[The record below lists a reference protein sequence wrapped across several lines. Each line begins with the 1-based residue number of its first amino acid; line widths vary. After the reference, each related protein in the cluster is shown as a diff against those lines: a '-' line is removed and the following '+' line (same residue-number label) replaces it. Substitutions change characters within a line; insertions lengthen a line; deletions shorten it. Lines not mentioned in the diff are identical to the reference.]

1 MTQLTDEQLVE
12 VNNNLDNYFS
22 LATDRDI
29 DNGIAWYKQAHYIC
43 KDLAEL
49 YNTKLEVV
57 ASIISALSPRNKW
70 PQNIKDTRTVLDAI
84 HGGLAPEDVKV
95 CTFHKNKN
103 KAFLLGKE
111 QTSINDKSLKTFSFV
126 NNIAK
131 LDNTYITIDVWHLR
145 ACFGTTVRS
154 TPSRKAYD
162 QIRLLTIE
170 KAKQKGLNGY
180 EYQAIIWN
188 SVKNNFNN

>member
-1 MTQLTDEQLVE
+1 MKELTTKQLAEI
-12 VNNNLDNYFS
+12 NNNLDNYYS
-22 LATDRDI
+22 LATDKDI

-43 KDLAEL
+43 KDLAEQ
-49 YNTKLEVV
+49 YNTKLETV
-57 ASIISALSPRNKW
+57 ASIISALSPRNCW
-70 PQNIKDTRTVLDAI
+70 PQNIKDTKTVLNAI
-84 HGGLAPEDVKV
+84 HSGLLPDQVKV
-95 CTFHKNKN
+95 CTFHKNKE
-103 KAFLLGKE
+103 KAFLLAKE
-111 QTSINDKSLKTFSFV
+111 QTSITEKSLKTFSFV

-131 LDNTYITIDVWHLR
+131 LDKASITIDVWHLR
-145 ACFGTTVRS
+145 ACFSKTIRS
-154 TPSRKAYD
+154 TPSRKAYN

>member
-1 MTQLTDEQLVE
+1 MKELTTKQLQEI
-12 VNNNLDNYFS
+12 NNNLDNYFS
-22 LATDRDI
+22 LATYKDI
-29 DNGIAWYKQAHYIC
+29 DNGITWYKQAHYIC
-43 KDLAEL
+43 KDLAER
-49 YNTKLEVV
+49 YNTKLETV

-70 PQNIKDTRTVLDAI
+70 PQNIKDTKTVLDAI
-84 HGGLAPEDVKV
+84 HSGLEPDQVKV
-95 CTFHKNKN
+95 CTFHKNKE
-103 KAFLLGKE
+103 KAFLLAKE
-111 QTSINDKSLKTFSFV
+111 QTSITEKSLKTFSFV

-131 LDNTYITIDVWHLR
+131 LDKASITIDVWHLR
-145 ACFGTTVRS
+145 ACFGTTIRS

>member
-1 MTQLTDEQLVE
+1 MKELTTKQLAE
-12 VNNNLDNYFS
+12 VNSNLDNYFA
-22 LATDRDI
+22 LATDKDI
-29 DNGIAWYKQAHYIC
+29 DSGIAWYKQAHYIC
-43 KDLAEL
+43 KDLAER
-49 YNTKLEVV
+49 YNTKLETV
-57 ASIISALSPRNKW
+57 ASIISALSPRNRW
-70 PQNIKDTRTVLDAI
+70 PQNIKDTKTVLDAI
-84 HGGLAPEDVKV
+84 HSGLSPNQVKV
-95 CTFHKNKN
+95 CTFHKNKE
-103 KAFLLGKE
+103 KAFLLAKE
-111 QTSINDKSLKTFSFV
+111 QTSITEKSLKTFSFV

-131 LDNTYITIDVWHLR
+131 LDKASITIDVWHLR
-145 ACFGTTVRS
+145 ACFGKTVRS

>member
-1 MTQLTDEQLVE
+1 MKELTTKQLAE
-12 VNNNLDNYFS
+12 VNSNLDNYFA

-43 KDLAEL
+43 KDLAER
-49 YNTKLEVV
+49 YNTKLETV
-57 ASIISALSPRNKW
+57 ASIISALSPRNRW
-70 PQNIKDTRTVLDAI
+70 PQNIKDTKTVLNAI
-84 HGGLAPEDVKV
+84 HSGFGPEDVKV

-111 QTSINDKSLKTFSFV
+111 QTSITDKSLKTFSFV

-131 LDNTYITIDVWHLR
+131 LDNNYITIDVWHLR

-162 QIRLLTIE
+162 QIRRLTIA
-170 KAKQKGLNGY
+170 KAEQKGLKGY
-180 EYQAIIWN
+180 EYQAIVWN
-188 SVKNNFNN
+188 AVKNNFNN

>member
-1 MTQLTDEQLVE
+1 MKELTTKQLAE
-12 VNNNLDNYFS
+12 VNDNLDNYFS
-22 LATDRDI
+22 LATDGDI

-43 KDLAEL
+43 KDLAKQ

-70 PQNIKDTRTVLDAI
+70 PQNIKDTKTVLDAI
-84 HGGLAPEDVKV
+84 HSGLEPDQVKV
-95 CTFHKNKN
+95 CTFHKNKY

-111 QTSINDKSLKTFSFV
+111 QTSITDKSLKTFSFV
-126 NNIAK
+126 NNIAN

-145 ACFGTTVRS
+145 ACFGTTIRS

-162 QIRLLTIE
+162 QIRRLTIA
-170 KAKQKGLNGY
+170 KAEQKGLKGY
-180 EYQAIIWN
+180 EYQAIVWN
-188 SVKNNFNN
+188 AVKNNF